1 MVSAKG
7 GARRADGQ
15 PVAPVRLPLPSV
27 LPTEPASP
35 SAGGGVVSGVCV
47 GAGVVVVVVGAGVV
61 RVGACDFGARVG
73 CVCVGAVRVTGA
85 FFGAAT
91 CLTLTGLAGL
101 AGVWAVTW
109 RWTAEVSLP
118 LPRVFANSRAR
129 APFDSPVTGV
139 KPCSLPLALRRLP
152 VVACLAAVVLAAV

>member
-1 MVSAKG
+1 MVSAQV
-7 GARRADGQ
+7 ARGERGGQ

-47 GAGVVVVVVGAGVV
+47 GAGVVVVGAGVV

-139 KPCSLPLALRRLP
+139 KPCSLPL
-152 VVACLAAVVLAAV
+152 